1 MKNAT
6 PSKTWLGYLF
16 LLYAALCLALP
27 FFLVHWWPSQLP
39 PATEE
44 AKKSDAPAA
53 KIEQAVD
60 IPKMK
65 QAFFDRLVPVI
76 HSENKKIAM
85 SRQHLQALHSVLNEQ
100 PSAELNPQ
108 QQALLHTLATQYRV
122 PSAMNDKALLE
133 QLLVRVDQ
141 VPASMV
147 IAQAAIESAWGRS
160 RFALEANNYF
170 GQWCFTKG
178 CGVVPKRRNSG
189 ASHEVAKFD
198 SLEGAVAAYLRNIN
212 SHPAYAQVRQQR
224 LQARQQ
230 LGEPDSLEMVK
241 GLSQYSAR
249 GEKYIHELQS
259 LIEFN
264 QLKQFDQ
271 SGTGRQLTESE
282 SMSRSP

>member
-1 MKNAT
+1 MENTT
-6 PSKTWLGYLF
+6 PSKAWLGYLF

-27 FFLVHWWPSQLP
+27 FFLVHWWPSQIT
-39 PATEE
+39 PAIEHE
-44 AKKSDAPAA
+44 KESEAPAA
-53 KIEQAVD
+53 KIEQPVN
-60 IPKMK
+60 IPQMK

-76 HSENKKIAM
+76 HSENKKIAVN
-85 SRQHLQALHSVLNEQ
+85 RQHLLALHSIWNEQ
-100 PSAELNPQ
+100 PTAELNPQ
-108 QQALLHTLATQYRV
+108 QQALLQTLATQYRV
-122 PSAMNDKALLE
+122 PSEMNDKALVE

-141 VPASMV
+141 IPASMV

-160 RFALEANNYF
+160 RFAVEANNYF

-198 SLEGAVAAYLRNIN
+198 SLRGAIAAYLRNIN

-224 LQARQQ
+224 LLARQQ
-230 LGEPDSLEMVK
+230 QTEPDSLEMVK

-264 QLKQFDQ
+264 RLKRFDQ
-271 SGTGRQLTESE
+271 SAADRQLTK
-282 SMSRSP
+282 